1 MAEVATC
8 VRFSIG
14 AVVSGSIPLSLVVPS
29 NLARVGDKASTIDL
43 QGHSQTQV
51 ARLGGKVYLPL
62 MIIVFDIGDR
72 ARLRERFFG
81 ATFTVLARL

>member
-1 MAEVATC
+1 
-8 VRFSIG
+8 
-14 AVVSGSIPLSLVVPS
+14 
-29 NLARVGDKASTIDL
+29 
-43 QGHSQTQV
+43 
-51 ARLGGKVYLPL
+51 